1 MDPCAAAGVAS
12 PGRVHAAVAAGGQA
26 PREEGGVNT
35 IHYAISS
42 EGRGVVLTA
51 CRLYTSSSP
60 DYSTRHKRAVTCDIC
75 RSRLG
80 LE

>member
-1 MDPCAAAGVAS
+1 M
-12 PGRVHAAVAAGGQA
+12 
-26 PREEGGVNT
+26 NT